1 MYPHHTLAKAI
12 HTDRLA
18 RRIAEREGDR
28 LVRQSSN
35 RPIRRAIGRSMVRFG
50 ARLAAEPNLSPVRSR

>member
-18 RRIAEREGDR
+18 RRIAERESDR
-28 LVRQSSN
+28 LARRLSN
-35 RPIRRAIGRSMVRFG
+35 RPTRRAIGRSRVRFG
-50 ARLAAEPNLSPVRSR
+50 ARLAAEPNLRPVRSR